1 MKPIVLLSAWLALTP
16 ALFAAT
22 ATFFP
27 VADTTISPNDEA
39 LATGSTDTMIAGHL
53 PMPDVPARALLRFDL
68 TSLPPGAVVTS
79 ATVEVTASVVANAL
93 FAHTHLLH
101 RISQDW
107 TEAGAGWAET
117 GVGGGGWENSGG
129 DFDPASDASVPVSG
143 TGTYSFSSTPAL
155 VATVQAWAANAGTNF
170 GWVLRSAVEDEEGT
184 RTGRRFFT
192 REATANRPKLV
203 VGYTVP
209 PPPVTLTNA
218 RVEGANFRFEFT
230 ALPGS
235 TYTVQSRPR
244 VDSGAWTTVSVHP
257 APGSPT
263 VIPVTHALTPT
274 NRFYRVVS
282 P

>member
-1 MKPIVLLSAWLALTP
+1 MKPIVLLAVWLALAP

-22 ATFFP
+22 ATLFP

-53 PMPDVPARALLRFDL
+53 PMPDVPARALLRFNL
-68 TSLPPGAVVTS
+68 TNLPPGAVVTS
-79 ATVEVTASVVANAL
+79 VSVEVTASVVASSL

-107 TEAGAGWAET
+107 TEAGAGWTDT
-117 GVGGGGWENSGG
+117 GVGGGGWENIGG
-129 DFDPASDASVPVSG
+129 DFDPASDASVSVSG
-143 TGTYSFSSTPAL
+143 TGTYSFNSTPAL

-170 GWVLRSAVEDEEGT
+170 GWVLRSAVEDEAGT
-184 RTGRRFFT
+184 RTGRRFLT
-192 REATANRPKLV
+192 RESAANRPKLV
-203 VGYTVP
+203 VGYFVP

-218 RVEGANFRFEFT
+218 RVAGANFRFEFT
-230 ALPGS
+230 ALPGAS
-235 TYTVQSRPR
+235 YTVESRPR
-244 VDSGAWTTVSVHP
+244 VDTGAWTTVSTHP
-257 APGSPT
+257 APVSPT
-263 VIPVTHALTPT
+263 VIPVSHALTVS